1 MIIPTHES
9 FIIGTGVISIMLS
22 LTLALLLATRRTQQK
37 DSAGAQCLRFTLR
50 CGNETRL
57 IRHLRETP
65 REEWLQVTQ
74 GFGVSLD
81 WCGRLRLGDNAHVL
95 LNEQHYQSIG
105 LLIAMALVA
114 QTTTPYSLHK
124 QVRIGAQYS
133 KALRQAGV
141 GEHGLVAIEVALRT
155 FLPTWQIS
163 IVGIPPPS

>member
-1 MIIPTHES
+1 MTIPTHES

-50 CGNETRL
+50 CGNEARL
-57 IRHLRETP
+57 IRHLHETP

-81 WCGRLRLGDNAHVL
+81 WCGRLRLEDNAHVL
-95 LNEQHYQSIG
+95 LSEQHYQSIG

-114 QTTTPYSLHK
+114 QTTTPYSLRK
-124 QVRIGAQYS
+124 QARLGTQYS
-133 KALRQAGV
+133 KVLRQAGV
-141 GEHGLVAIEVALRT
+141 REQGLTSIEEALRR
-155 FLPTWQIS
+155 FLPTWQITL
-163 IVGIPPPS
+163 VANPPPS